1 MVTCCENMQEIL
13 KFTIKCYMKAEDQV
27 GKKVGEDQFSSLRGR
42 PEPLLG
48 REENATSKTHL
59 ATVA

>member
-27 GKKVGEDQFSSLRGR
+27 GKRLERISSAVWGVGQNPYWGEKKMQLV
-42 PEPLLG
+42 
-48 REENATSKTHL
+48 KHI
-59 ATVA
+59 